1 MNGMSS
7 LISPD
12 SSLHLLVRKRR
23 TDVGDGRWR
32 DSSLESR
39 LFGGVVS
46 PQPKP
51 DTSGRISDLGGPF
64 SPRPLPN
71 SPELSNPVS
80 HRRSRFLHLHLLL
93 LLLSVKRLRNNPL
106 LDGVNINSRFNINFV
121 NISSHPPPLIQL
133 FFITGRISSV
143 RVRYRYPNLLRTGG
157 PVHRPLPA
165 LGKHPRV

>member
-23 TDVGDGRWR
+23 TEVGDGRWR

-64 SPRPLPN
+64 APRPLPN
-71 SPELSNPVS
+71 SPELPNPVS
-80 HRRSRFLHLHLLL
+80 RRRSHFLHLHLLL
-93 LLLSVKRLRNNPL
+93 FLLAVKRLRPL
-106 LDGVNINSRFNINFV
+106 LDGVNINGRFNIDFV
-121 NISSHPPPLIQL
+121 NISPHPPPLIQL
-133 FFITGRISSV
+133 LFITGRISSV
-143 RVRYRYPNLLRTGG
+143 GVRYRYPNLLRTSGAVNQ
-157 PVHRPLPA
+157 PFPT
-165 LGKHPRV
+165 LGKHPGV